1 MAFSS
6 QLSLLPPPPAFPV
19 DAGGVRVP
27 VWHPQLK
34 PLSRCAH
41 AMLLLHAPMDTVGH
55 PQLHTCA
62 YRPRPS
68 FHICTCLG
76 VCTRVDWVLSKRAS
90 LLSPSCSSWRVPYS
104 TDTSSAHSSVPPM
117 WLMTIITV
125 SMAMASLGQSAFI
138 LKQ

>member
-1 MAFSS
+1 
-6 QLSLLPPPPAFPV
+6 
-19 DAGGVRVP
+19 
-27 VWHPQLK
+27 
-34 PLSRCAH
+34 
-41 AMLLLHAPMDTVGH
+41 MLLLHAPMDTVGH

-125 SMAMASLGQSAFI
+125 NMAMASWGQSAFI